1 MSCLSYTWRPVVGL
15 QFAAYTYLFTLSSVR
30 SQEPIAL
37 VVFALCAVGTFSIAG
52 LTIGKP
58 VQLWHLGDLLLSY
71 IDGGAIKL
79 ISIVWDLL
87 CRFVF
92 EPLFEMIIIPLWLM
106 LLGWLVLLTD
116 GCAWLAGVLW
126 ACSIGL
132 FLSKFL
138 PIISVIY
145 SNPITA
151 LAFSGGMLWGMFQ
164 IYLGNIIVPL
174 FLQPMV
180 VLTFIATWFYA
191 AASWVLFTVFIPAVQ
206 VPFNMV
212 LAQLGSVAIWLGIS
226 FTWIPNITSILGGQ
240 VFSELQFGFRVYA
253 AILLVSLIWRF
264 VCQRD
269 SDAFYA
275 LFGDLKVP
283 ASQKIETSL
292 SDLKRLN
299 SIAKDDTEKGS
310 ISDSKNKM
318 KRKKTIEDQAAQML
332 ADSDSDSDS
341 EDKQKNA

>member
-1 MSCLSYTWRPVVGL
+1 
-15 QFAAYTYLFTLSSVR
+15 
-30 SQEPIAL
+30 
-37 VVFALCAVGTFSIAG
+37 
-52 LTIGKP
+52 
-58 VQLWHLGDLLLSY
+58 
-71 IDGGAIKL
+71 
-79 ISIVWDLL
+79 
-87 CRFVF
+87 
-92 EPLFEMIIIPLWLM
+92 
-106 LLGWLVLLTD
+106 
-116 GCAWLAGVLW
+116 
-126 ACSIGL
+126 
-132 FLSKFL
+132 
-138 PIISVIY
+138 
-145 SNPITA
+145 
-151 LAFSGGMLWGMFQ
+151 MFQ